1 MFYVL
6 GLFVDDFVL
15 VSDYSSKKIYQIS
28 LKNADVAALNLTIVT
43 NPLGL
48 AWNSRSQHIFW
59 SDGPRSQIHKA
70 RLDGSNYSIVANPGI
85 CFSFFSG
92 KNLPLFYIIMLFLSN
107 LIVTLLNIK
116 RNSSILM
123 SIYRA
128 VIYAVSLFDFCPW
141 DCKQLL

>member
-85 CFSFFSG
+85 CFSFFFG
-92 KNLPLFYIIMLFLSN
+92 KKFT
-107 LIVTLLNIK
+107 IVLYN
-116 RNSSILM
+116 
-123 SIYRA
+123 
-128 VIYAVSLFDFCPW
+128 YAVSVKFNSYSFKHQEKFKHFNVYIPSSNLRGITF
-141 DCKQLL
+141 